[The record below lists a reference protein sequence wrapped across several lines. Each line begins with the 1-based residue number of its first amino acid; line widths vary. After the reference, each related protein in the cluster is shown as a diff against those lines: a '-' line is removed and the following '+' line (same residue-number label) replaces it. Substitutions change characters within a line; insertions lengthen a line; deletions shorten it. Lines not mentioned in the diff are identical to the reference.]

1 VLHLQEEHC
10 KLSEKKEISPMKKA
24 MYATI
29 ALFVLIMIAV
39 IIVAEQHPV
48 RLVKYQNGAVVE
60 SKK

>member
-1 VLHLQEEHC
+1 
-10 KLSEKKEISPMKKA
+10 MKKA

-29 ALFVLIMIAV
+29 ALFVLIMIVV

-60 SKK
+60 TKK

>member
-1 VLHLQEEHC
+1 MNAELPLQFI
-10 KLSEKKEISPMKKA
+10 SQEKTTPMKKA

-29 ALFVLIMIAV
+29 ALFVLIMIIV

-60 SKK
+60 TKK